1 MNNILYWLGILAGIY
16 LIGKVLLWMLD
27 VYFLHKEKLRN
38 KPQTISNEIVY
49 ELEKMRKELEKR
61 DKEFTLLLDYFKI
74 VIVKGE
80 EFKIIKK

>member
-16 LIGKVLLWMLD
+16 LIGKVLLWMSD
-27 VYFLHKEKLRN
+27 VYFLHKEKLRS

-80 EFKIIKK
+80 EFKIVKK

>member
-16 LIGKVLLWMLD
+16 LIGKVLLWMSD

-38 KPQTISNEIVY
+38 KPNNELYY